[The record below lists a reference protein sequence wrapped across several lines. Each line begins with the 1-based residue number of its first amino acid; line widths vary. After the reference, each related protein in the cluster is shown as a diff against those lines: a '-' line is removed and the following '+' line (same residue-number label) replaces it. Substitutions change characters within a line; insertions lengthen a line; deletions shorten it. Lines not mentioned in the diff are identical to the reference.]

1 MEFRQSNK
9 LSEVCYEIRG
19 PVVEHANALEKAGH
33 SVLRLNTGNPALFGF
48 EAPEEILQDMIRM
61 LPQAHG
67 YTDSRGILSARRAV
81 AQRYQNLGLAVDVD
95 DVFLGN
101 GISELISMAVQALVE
116 DGDEILI
123 PAPDFPLWTAVTTLA
138 GGKAV
143 HYLCDE
149 QAEWYPDLDDMAS
162 KITDR
167 TKAVVIINPNN
178 PTGAV
183 YPKEIVE
190 GILDLA
196 RRHGLMVFAD
206 EIYDQILY
214 DDAVHHSAAALAP
227 DLVVLTFCG
236 LSKTYRVAGFRSGW
250 LVVTGP
256 KQHAKDYLEGLTM
269 LASMRLCANAP
280 AQYAIQAALGGRQ
293 SIHELTAPGGRLR
306 EQRDVVW
313 EKLNEIPGVSCVKP
327 KGALYAF
334 PCIDPKVH
342 PIHDDEKFVL
352 DLLLREKI
360 QVVQGTGFNWP
371 TPDHFRIL
379 TLPYAEDLEAAIGRI
394 GRFLSGYRQYGAP
407 CGALSPRRQG
417 VRDREG
423 LHPHECVCAERGPVT
438 RCGRGSAGRARC
450 GRPVSRPARGDRV
463 VAVRPAHRIDGR
475 PADRA
480 RAGGGPAA
488 GPARPFAPDRG
499 RLHQPLAAGAG
510 DGGADRAARRAG
522 RRGPAGVGLRRVRG
536 RDHRR
541 DPA

>member
-1 MEFRQSNK
+1 MEFRQSSK
-9 LSEVCYEIRG
+9 LNEVCYEIRG
-19 PVVEHANALEKAGH
+19 PVIAHANALEEAGH

-48 EAPEEILQDMIRM
+48 EAPEEIVQDMIRM

-81 AQRYQNLGLAVDVD
+81 AQRYEALGVEGVGVD

-101 GISELISMAVQALVE
+101 GVSELITMAMQALLE
-116 DGDEILI
+116 NGDEVLV
-123 PAPDFPLWTAVTTLA
+123 PAPDFPLWTAVTTLS

-149 QAEWYPDLDDMAS
+149 ESDWYPDLDDMAA
-162 KITDR
+162 KITDCTR
-167 TKAVVIINPNN
+167 AVVIINPNN

-196 RRHGLMVFAD
+196 RRHQLMVFAD

-214 DDAVHHSAAALAP
+214 DDAVHHTAAALAP
-227 DLVVLTFCG
+227 DLVVLSFSG

-250 LVVTGP
+250 LVVSGP
-256 KQHAKDYLEGLTM
+256 KQHARNYLEGLAM

-293 SIHELTAPGGRLR
+293 SIKELTAPGGRLR
-306 EQRDVVW
+306 EQRDRAW

-334 PCIDPKVH
+334 PRIDPKVH
-342 PIHDDEKFVL
+342 PLVDDERFVL

-371 TPDHFRIL
+371 RPDHFRIL
-379 TLPYAEDLEAAIGRI
+379 TLPYVDDLESAIGRI
-394 GRFLSGYRQYGAP
+394 GRFLAGYRQG
-407 CGALSPRRQG
+407 
-417 VRDREG
+417 
-423 LHPHECVCAERGPVT
+423 
-438 RCGRGSAGRARC
+438 
-450 GRPVSRPARGDRV
+450 
-463 VAVRPAHRIDGR
+463 
-475 PADRA
+475 
-480 RAGGGPAA
+480 
-488 GPARPFAPDRG
+488 
-499 RLHQPLAAGAG
+499 
-510 DGGADRAARRAG
+510 
-522 RRGPAGVGLRRVRG
+522 
-536 RDHRR
+536 
-541 DPA
+541 